1 MEKDKFVVMCRYECW
16 TSHGID
22 WCKWYAYS
30 SVPMTSSEANEY
42 IDSIKKNFEYVDQK
56 TKLKHEYCLK
66 PYSEYEKEM
75 TDMITQAENSSKEA
89 EKYFKSQEYKDLLK
103 KKRKE
108 AKERKAR
115 QEQYKKEH
123 QTAIL

>member
-1 MEKDKFVVMCRYECW
+1 MKEDKFVVMCRYECW

-22 WCKWYAYS
+22 WCKWYAHS
-30 SVPMTSSEANEY
+30 TIPMTSSEANEY
-42 IDSIKKNFEYVDQK
+42 INSLKKNFEYVDQK

-66 PYSEYEKEM
+66 QYLEYKKEM
-75 TDMITQAENSSKEA
+75 DDMIKQVEKSSKEA

-108 AKERKAR
+108 AKERKER